1 MARIQTFDHCGF
13 VVEDIPRSHQFY
25 STLLGAKPL
34 HIQNLNT
41 QRLYQGGFP
50 VMSFVEMGGHRFEL
64 CLAQEPLPKAQDG
77 NGMPRIGFSV
87 SDQVMDELIE
97 QLKESNI
104 AYEGPITYPD
114 AVPFGRTI
122 RVWDP
127 DGNTLEFCVR
137 RQWRKA

>member
-1 MARIQTFDHCGF
+1 MAQIRTFDHCGF

-25 STLLGAKPL
+25 NTLLGAKPL

-41 QRLYQGGFP
+41 ERLYHGGFP

-64 CLAQEPLPKAQDG
+64 CLAQEPLPKGA
-77 NGMPRIGFSV
+77 RRVTACRV
-87 SDQVMDELIE
+87 SDFPLPSQVMDEMIK
-97 QLKESNI
+97 QLEENKI
-104 AYEGPITYPD
+104 PHEGPIKYPD
-114 AVPFGRTI
+114 AVPFDRTI

-137 RQWRKA
+137 R

>member
-1 MARIQTFDHCGF
+1 MTKIRTFDHCGF

-25 STLLGAKPL
+25 NTLLGAKPL

-41 QRLYQGGFP
+41 QRLYHGGFP

-64 CLAQEPLPKAQDG
+64 CLAQEPLPKVQAG

-87 SDQVMDELIE
+87 TSQVMDEMIQ
-97 QLKESNI
+97 QLEENQI
-104 AYEGPITYPD
+104 PHDGPIKYPD
-114 AVPFGRTI
+114 AVPFHRAI

-137 RQWRKA
+137 R

>member
-1 MARIQTFDHCGF
+1 MAKIRTFDHCGF

-25 STLLGAKPL
+25 NTLLGAKPL

-41 QRLYQGGFP
+41 QRLYHGGFP

-64 CLAQEPLPKAQDG
+64 CLAQEPLPKETAQSS
-77 NGMPRIGFSV
+77 MPRIGFSV
-87 SDQVMDELIE
+87 TNQVMDEMLK
-97 QLKESNI
+97 QLKENNI
-104 AYEGPITYPD
+104 PHEGPIQYPE
-114 AVPFGRTI
+114 AVPFDRTI

-137 RQWRKA
+137 R

>member
-25 STLLGAKPL
+25 NSLLGGKPL

-41 QRLYQGGFP
+41 QRLYKGGFP

-64 CLAQEPLPKAQDG
+64 CLAQEPLPEAAAG

-87 SDQVMDELIE
+87 TRQVMDELIK
-97 QLKESNI
+97 QLEENKI
-104 AYEGPITYPD
+104 PHEGPIEYPD
-114 AVPFGRTI
+114 AVPFEHTI

-137 RQWRKA
+137 R

>member
-25 STLLGAKPL
+25 NALLGGKPL

-41 QRLYQGGFP
+41 QRLYKGGFP

-64 CLAQEPLPKAQDG
+64 CLAQEPLPNAQAG

-87 SDQVMDELIE
+87 THQVMDELIK
-97 QLKESNI
+97 QLEENNI
-104 AYEGPITYPD
+104 AHEGPIQYPN
-114 AVPFGRTI
+114 AVPFERTI

-137 RQWRKA
+137 R